1 MALPFGNITANYLS
15 GEYNKPATG
24 ESIGNFIHNIVTA
37 VFLVS
42 GLATFA
48 FLILGGL
55 RYLTSSGDAKAMES
69 ATKIITNAV
78 IGLLIVLGSYGIARI
93 VESVFGVSIF
103 NPTFQGP

>member
-1 MALPFGNITANYLS
+1 MAQPFGNITANYLT
-15 GEYNKPATG
+15 GGYNTPN
-24 ESIGNFIHNIVTA
+24 IGANIGKFIENIVSA

-48 FLILGGL
+48 FLIIGGI

-103 NPTFQGP
+103 NPVFEGP